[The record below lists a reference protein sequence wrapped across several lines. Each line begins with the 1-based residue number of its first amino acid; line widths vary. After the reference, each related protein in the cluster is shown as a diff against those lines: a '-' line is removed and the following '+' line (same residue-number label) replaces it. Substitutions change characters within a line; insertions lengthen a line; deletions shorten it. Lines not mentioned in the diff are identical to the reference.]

1 MCPVDEGSKVCD
13 GGVSRDSLYLYEGQD
28 WVISPSCSP
37 EEPSAISPM
46 LAEETFR
53 YMSKSLCVCVCSQTR
68 VHDCLVAMS
77 VRIAIVVEANRW

>member
-1 MCPVDEGSKVCD
+1 MMCVCSVDEGSKVCD
-13 GGVSRDSLYLYEGQD
+13 GDVGGCGGDSLYLYEGQD

-53 YMSKSLCVCVCSQTR
+53 YMSKCVCVAKHVYTN
-68 VHDCLVAMS
+68 VCLLLPLLGKLPE
-77 VRIAIVVEANRW
+77 I